1 MDALRERDVRSALEL
16 VYDAASI
23 DGPDPFPDEF
33 FVRLSALIPVDVL
46 AGYHEVIVGRPCTVV
61 ESTEIGSS
69 LPPQIQAAGRRHH
82 AQDPLNHKRKREWRA
97 LRLTDFYTVGQLRKL
112 EMYQY
117 VWRPMRIEDSLR
129 MWLPA
134 PAGRARMLYLERSS
148 PFTERDRSLLELLR
162 PSLIRMHAAASAR
175 RRATAAPATTL
186 TRREHEILSFVAE
199 GKTSREIAASLV
211 VSPHTVRK
219 HVENI
224 LEKLGV
230 PTRSAAVARVFGRA
244 EDGAGALNGTG

>member
-1 MDALRERDVRSALEL
+1 MHALRERDVRSALDL

-23 DGPDPFPDEF
+23 DGPDAFPPEF
-33 FVRLSALIPVDVL
+33 LVRMSALIPVDVL
-46 AGYHEVIVGRPCTVV
+46 AGYHEAIIGRPCTVI
-61 ESTEIGSS
+61 ESTELGHV
-69 LPPQIQAAGRRHH
+69 LPPDIQAAGRRYHG
-82 AQDPLNHKRKREWRA
+82 QDPIRHTRRQGWRA
-97 LRLTDFYTVGQLRKL
+97 LKLTDFYTVRQLWTL

-117 VWRPMRIEDSLR
+117 VWKPMGIVDSLR
-129 MWLPA
+129 VWLPA

-148 PFTERDRSLLELLR
+148 PFAERDRSVLELLR

-186 TRREHEILSFVAE
+186 TPREHEILSFVAE

-244 EDGAGALNGTG
+244 GDGAGARNGTG